1 MFCVHSNNTSI
12 ELRRVG
18 EYEQMKNEIIGVA
31 KTETTVLNHIDPNTG
46 TRSGRTITV
55 MDQTAHEKEVE
66 A

>member
-1 MFCVHSNNTSI
+1 
-12 ELRRVG
+12 
-18 EYEQMKNEIIGVA
+18 MKNEIIGVA